1 MVYPESLFPHSPLRS
16 TRLRSRAPLEA
27 RAAANENPADA
38 AAENSNPWGLSCG
51 VGGACWFIVTCTA
64 LLGMLPAN
72 VSQSGGVYLVST
84 AARATQ
90 HLMVFVVAALGYR
103 AALALGWPR
112 GHAAQARVVLVNVL
126 MALAVVT
133 FAPCALVLA
142 AGFIDGRL
150 PQMRA
155 SFDVWSQ
162 SPGWQYWSMSLRFFL
177 PPYVLGLCA
186 IALAVLVRRQR
197 REAVRAAE
205 LARACGA
212 ARMAMLSAQLQP
224 HFLFN
229 SLHAISVLIDESPRQ
244 ASAMLARLG
253 DFLRHALESSHW
265 PWVDLA
271 TELAGLEAYLAVQQM
286 RFSDGLRIAINASPE
301 SLGAYVPALL
311 LQPLAENAIEHGR
324 DDSGSMLYVRV
335 AASVVAERLCIVVYN
350 SSPRLS
356 TDLAPERYGH
366 GLANVELRLRAAYGT
381 DATLTVGPDPQG
393 GTSAFLDLPWRDF
406 AAVRP
411 QRQ

>member
-1 MVYPESLFPHSPLRS
+1 MAFPESLFPHGRLHS
-16 TRLRSRAPLEA
+16 TRLRSRATLEA
-27 RAAANENPADA
+27 RASLAQDPGA
-38 AAENSNPWGLSCG
+38 AAIRAPWALIWG

-64 LLGMLPAN
+64 LLWVPPA
-72 VSQSGGVYLVST
+72 SATDPGGVYMVSA

-90 HLMVFVVAALGYR
+90 HLMVFLVAALGYR
-103 AALALGWPR
+103 AAIALGWPR
-112 GHAAQARVVLVNVL
+112 GRAAQAPVVLVNGL
-126 MALAVVT
+126 MALAVVS

-155 SFDVWSQ
+155 SFAMWPQ
-162 SPGWQYWSMSLRFFL
+162 SSGWDYWSMSLRFFL
-177 PPYVLGLCA
+177 PPYILGLCA
-186 IALAVLVRRQR
+186 IALALLSRQQHR
-197 REAVRAAE
+197 AALRAAE

-229 SLHAISVLIDESPRQ
+229 ALHAISVLIDESPRQ

-253 DFLRHALESSHW
+253 DFLRHALESTHW
-265 PWVDLA
+265 PWVDVA

-286 RFSDGLRIAINASPE
+286 RFADGLRIAIAASPE
-301 SLGAYVPALL
+301 SLAACVPALL

-324 DDSGSMLYVRV
+324 DDSGSILHVRV
-335 AASVVAERLCIVVYN
+335 STCVIGQRLCIVVNN

-356 TDLAPERYGH
+356 ADLPAERYGH
-366 GLANVELRLRAAYGT
+366 GLENVQSRLQAAYGA
-381 DATLTVGPDPQG
+381 DATLIVGPDPQG

-406 AAVRP
+406 ATGRP

>member
-1 MVYPESLFPHSPLRS
+1 MVYPESLFSHRPLRS
-16 TRLRSRAPLEA
+16 TRLRPRATLQA
-27 RAAANENPADA
+27 RAEADDSPADA
-38 AAENSNPWGLSCG
+38 APETPNPWGIIWG

-64 LLGMLPAN
+64 LLGMQPA
-72 VSQSGGVYLVST
+72 SSGQSGGVDFVST
-84 AARATQ
+84 AASATQ
-90 HLMVFVVAALGYR
+90 HLMVFLVAALGYR

-112 GHAAQARVVLVNVL
+112 DHAAQVRVVLVNCL

-162 SPGWQYWSMSLRFFL
+162 SPSWGYWTMPLRFFL
-177 PPYVLGLCA
+177 PPYILGLCA
-186 IALAVLVRRQR
+186 IALTVLIRRQR
-197 REAVRAAE
+197 REALRAAE

-286 RFSDGLRIAINASPE
+286 RFSDGLRIAIDANPE
-301 SLGAYVPALL
+301 SLGGYVPALL

-324 DDSGSMLYVRV
+324 DDSGSMLHVRV
-335 AASVVAERLCIVVYN
+335 VASVVAERLCIVVNN
-350 SSPRLS
+350 SSPQLS
-356 TDLAPERYGH
+356 TDLSPERYGH
-366 GLANVELRLRAAYGT
+366 GLANVELRLRAAYGA

-406 AAVRP
+406 ATVRP